1 MPVAAPVA
9 VMDDIL
15 LPRFLQKGGAAGAL
29 LRAMDWTRHPLGPPE
44 TWPVILQTTVG
55 IVLGSRQPMFVAW
68 GQDYLTIYN
77 DGFAQICP
85 DRHPASLGGK
95 LEDMW
100 YDIWDKVGPMCES
113 VFAGE
118 SIHLDD
124 FQVLLH
130 RNCRLEE
137 AHFSFSYTPLQNE
150 RAEVL
155 GLFCAC
161 AETTEQVFLRREL
174 DHERTRLAQ
183 IFEHSRSFIAKTSGP
198 DHVFELVNPAYM
210 QLIGHRD
217 IIGKSICDALPEVAS
232 QGYIALRNE
241 IFATGESKRIDGL
254 KVALRRVPGSAP
266 EDRYLDF
273 VYQPVLN
280 SADAVTGIFVEGVDV
295 TDRTEA
301 LADRKSVV

>member
-44 TWPVILQTTVG
+44 TWPIILQTTVG

-130 RNCRLEE
+130 RNGRLEE

-174 DHERTRLAQ
+174 DHEM
-183 IFEHSRSFIAKTSGP
+183 ENVGSRSRDAASKPSSAEASSPEGP
-198 DHVFELVNPAYM
+198 QQRLVRSSHCSTNPLSVPKSHETGTRRAAL
-210 QLIGHRD
+210 LIDNRSHREFQRLLNRRCR
-217 IIGKSICDALPEVAS
+217 SAAS
-232 QGYIALRNE
+232 A
-241 IFATGESKRIDGL
+241 
-254 KVALRRVPGSAP
+254 
-266 EDRYLDF
+266 
-273 VYQPVLN
+273 
-280 SADAVTGIFVEGVDV
+280 
-295 TDRTEA
+295 
-301 LADRKSVV
+301 